1 MLNECHKRIT
11 KMKHRLWWS
20 CQRLV
25 ASKLMGDAN
34 ILLQTEDGE
43 SLIYYK
49 IQVRILLKFRRNKM
63 SLLKYCTG
71 HSPPDI

>member
-1 MLNECHKRIT
+1 
-11 KMKHRLWWS
+11 MKHRLWWS

-43 SLIYYK
+43 SLINYK

-63 SLLKYCTG
+63 SLLKCCTG